1 MNRDRA
7 WRAGTRV
14 RLRPSQR
21 ADIVDLA
28 LTGRTAL
35 VDRIEVGNDGRIHV
49 VVVLDDDP
57 ARVLGPMSQIG
68 HRFFFT
74 PEELERLDEP
84 GDTGPRT
91 LIAGLGDGFNPA
103 DVFGSTVVQ
112 RLRTAELPGRVDVYD
127 FGIRTGDLVH
137 AARGYD
143 AALVACTRRLGHQ
156 PATVRLVDCEELP
169 HVHHVVAYEPGTGA
183 VPETAIGEAVR
194 LIEELTAEL
203 AESATPSE
211 R

>member
-1 MNRDRA
+1 MIRDRS

-35 VDRIEVGNDGRIHV
+35 VDRVEIGADGRIHIV
-49 VVVLDDDP
+49 VALDDDP
-57 ARVLGPMSQIG
+57 ARVLGPMSRIG
-68 HRFFFT
+68 HRFCFT
-74 PEELERLDEP
+74 PEEIERLDEP
-84 GDTGPRT
+84 ALGPRT

-112 RLRTAELPGRVDVYD
+112 RLRATELPGRVDVDD
-127 FGIRTGDLVH
+127 FGIRTGDLVR

-143 AALVACTRRLGHQ
+143 AALVACTRRLGYR
-156 PATVRLVDCEELP
+156 PATVRLVDCDELP
-169 HVHHVVAYEPGTGA
+169 HVHHVVAYEPGAGA
-183 VPETAIGEAVR
+183 VPEAAIGDAVR
-194 LIEELTAEL
+194 LIEEIAAEL
-203 AESATPSE
+203 AESAAPNE